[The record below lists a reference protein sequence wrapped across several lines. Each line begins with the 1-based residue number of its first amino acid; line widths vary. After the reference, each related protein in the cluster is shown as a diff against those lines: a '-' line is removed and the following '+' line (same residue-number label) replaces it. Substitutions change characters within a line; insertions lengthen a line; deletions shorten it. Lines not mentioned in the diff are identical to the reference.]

1 MSFLAA
7 ARRRRRRFKVRT
19 RSYLD
24 SGRCLLEIKTRDP
37 RGRTVKERIEHP
49 IGLRTG
55 LDPEDRVFVGRC
67 ELIGPA
73 SRWLEPALTTRYTRA
88 TLLVG
93 VGGARVTVDGDLEA
107 LTPDGRLVALD
118 GMAIVETK
126 SPGPPS
132 VADRVLWSL
141 GYRPTRVS
149 KFCTSLAALRPELPS
164 NRWTRALRAPWVLGE
179 PVSRAA
185 GADEGA
191 DEGADPGARAESVS
205 LVADG
210 GFAVAV

>member
-1 MSFLAA
+1 
-7 ARRRRRRFKVRT
+7 VRT

-37 RGRTVKERIEHP
+37 RGRTVKERIQHP
-49 IGLRTG
+49 IGLRDD
-55 LDPEDRVFVGRC
+55 LDPDDRAFLATC

-73 SRWLEPALTTRYTRA
+73 SGWLEPALTTRYTRA

-93 VGGARVTVDGDLEA
+93 VGGARVTIDEDLEA

-126 SPGPPS
+126 APGTPS
-132 VADRVLWSL
+132 VADRVLWSM

-149 KFCTSLAALRPELPS
+149 KFCTSLAALRPGLPS

-179 PVSRAA
+179 PTSREAR
-185 GADEGA
+185 ADEGA
-191 DEGADPGARAESVS
+191 DARTPAGSAS

-210 GFAVAV
+210 AFALAV

>member
-1 MSFLAA
+1 M
-7 ARRRRRRFKVRT
+7 
-19 RSYLD
+19 
-24 SGRCLLEIKTRDP
+24 LEIKTRDP

-205 LVADG
+205 LGADG

>member
-1 MSFLAA
+1 
-7 ARRRRRRFKVRT
+7 VRT

-37 RGRTVKERIEHP
+37 RGRTVKQRIEHP
-49 IGLRTG
+49 IAFRDGLES
-55 LDPEDRVFVGRC
+55 EDRVFVGHC

-73 SRWLEPALTTRYTRA
+73 SRWLEPALTTRYMRA

-93 VGGARVTVDGDLEA
+93 AGGARVTVDEAMEA

-126 SPGPPS
+126 APGPPS
-132 VADRVLWSL
+132 VADWALWSL

-179 PVSRAA
+179 PTSREAR
-185 GADEGA
+185 ADEGA
-191 DEGADPGARAESVS
+191 DARTPAGSTS

-210 GFAVAV
+210 VFALVV